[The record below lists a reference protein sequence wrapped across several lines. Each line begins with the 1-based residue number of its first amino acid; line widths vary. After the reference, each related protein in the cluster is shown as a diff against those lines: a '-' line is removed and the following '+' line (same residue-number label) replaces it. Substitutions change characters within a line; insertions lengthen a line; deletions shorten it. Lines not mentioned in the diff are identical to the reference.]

1 MEANQLNK
9 RSKGHGINGQN
20 NTLYKPKQDAKRRH
34 RDARVT
40 AGDVPAF
47 YREEAKRVAVLREAQ
62 AIARGMK

>member
-20 NTLYKPKQDAKRRH
+20 NTLYKPKQDARR

-40 AGDVPAF
+40 QSDVSQF
-47 YREEAKRVAVLREAQ
+47 YRDEAKRIAVLREAQ